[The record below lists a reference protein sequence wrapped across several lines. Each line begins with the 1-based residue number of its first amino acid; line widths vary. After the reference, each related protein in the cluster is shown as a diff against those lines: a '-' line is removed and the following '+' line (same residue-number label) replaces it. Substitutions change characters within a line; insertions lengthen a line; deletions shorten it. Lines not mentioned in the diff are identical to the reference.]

1 MWCNGVPRL
10 LKLTYLAAGCG
21 AFFVVWGM
29 FFLRSEPPRVLTLQE
44 KWNDAIRELPP
55 ISPGPRVVKTDRILP
70 NPPLPDFGWV
80 TDIKKI
86 DPPVVSPSPVV
97 EKPQQII
104 EKPQRSRRIRSE
116 DRVTRSE
123 VCSAHGMRK
132 VITNGGKSWR
142 CRK

>member
-1 MWCNGVPRL
+1 M

-29 FFLRSEPPRVLTLQE
+29 FFLRSEPPRVLTHQE
-44 KWNDAIRELPP
+44 KWNDTVRDLPVL
-55 ISPGPRVVKTDRILP
+55 IPGPRVVKTDRILP
-70 NPPLPDFGWV
+70 ELPRSDFGWV

-86 DPPVVSPSPVV
+86 DPPVIPSPSVV

-104 EKPQRSRRIRSE
+104 EKPQRSRRIIGEQRA
-116 DRVTRSE
+116 TRSE